1 MTQHHRSAVT
11 SVPDLT
17 EENPTTP
24 MAPLGI
30 DDFFDAHRPLYEVKA
45 NLFKGVSHP
54 VRVRVLEVLS
64 ASPDDVSVAD
74 LIADT
79 GLEASHL
86 SQHLSVLRRH
96 NLVVAERRASQVF
109 YRLAFPEVA
118 DLLAVSRALLA
129 KVLERT
135 YEQLASTV
143 GSRPADA
150 DAASDT
156 ATADTAD
163 ADVAPGRSP
172 R

>member
-1 MTQHHRSAVT
+1 MPVRPTNDARPLMVSPAGATGPEVT
-11 SVPDLT
+11 SQ
-17 EENPTTP
+17 EI
-24 MAPLGI
+24 GI
-30 DDFFDAHRPLYEVKA
+30 DDFSDAHRPLYEVKA

-64 ASPDDVSVAD
+64 AAPDDVSVAD

-118 DLLAVSRALLA
+118 DLMSVSRALLI
-129 KVLERT
+129 KILERT
-135 YEQLASTV
+135 HDQLVSTV
-143 GSRPADA
+143 SSAE
-150 DAASDT
+150 
-156 ATADTAD
+156 
-163 ADVAPGRSP
+163 APTQSLTQMPMP